1 MKEFLKKSWKYLL
14 VLPIIVIA
22 VVVVILT
29 LPKGES
35 IPLSVTAKD
44 VVLEIGDS
52 ENISYDVNIK
62 QAVVSFKVEDET
74 KANVNSSEKKIVGL
88 SEGKTNLIVTAKYGN
103 ETSVVTVSVT
113 VLETPNTDAPDFPTM
128 PENPTSP
135 NNPEGG
141 EQVENI
147 KVLFC
152 NDEVDELVLAI
163 GESSSFR
170 VECEENNIT
179 IQVPSEIEIRK
190 ITTGTYS
197 INVATAGYYTIT
209 IQTPSYQRTL
219 EVIVK

>member
-14 VLPIIVIA
+14 VLPIIAIA

-113 VLETPNTDAPDFPTM
+113 VLETPNTDNPDFPTI

-152 NDEVDELVLAI
+152 NDEVDELVLVA
-163 GESSSFR
+163 GENASFR
-170 VECEENNIT
+170 LECEENNIT
-179 IQVPSEIEIRK
+179 IQAPSEIEIRK